1 MARCGL
7 RLGHPAQLRSGR
19 TFDSVELKTDQRTP
33 DAGRLAI
40 VRCDFHAK
48 SLAMLESA
56 VGAVG
61 YVIRKLNQVRESGD
75 TSQSRFEA
83 IEIIE
88 AVILALVAVATAW
101 SGYQAA
107 QWAGKRAENYAEAS
121 RLRVT
126 AEGLATL
133 AGQERIYD
141 SDTFNSWLAAKL
153 DGKQKAAEF
162 FERRFRDEYRPAFT
176 AWSRTDPFNN
186 AQAPPGPIFMPEYHN
201 AKHEQFL
208 GLNKKAAEV
217 ADQGTKSGETG
228 DQYVRITVLL
238 ATVLLITAIGQR
250 FYFKT
255 VRVVFM
261 ILACALLCLPLLQLL
276 MLPRI

>member
-1 MARCGL
+1 
-7 RLGHPAQLRSGR
+7 
-19 TFDSVELKTDQRTP
+19 
-33 DAGRLAI
+33 
-40 VRCDFHAK
+40 
-48 SLAMLESA
+48 
-56 VGAVG
+56 
-61 YVIRKLNQVRESGD
+61 VRENISP
-75 TSQSRFEA
+75 SQSRFEA

-88 AVILALVAVATAW
+88 AVILALVAVTTAW

-107 QWAGKRAENYAEAS
+107 RWAGMRAENYAEAS
-121 RLRVT
+121 RFRVT
-126 AEGLATL
+126 AEGLAIL

-153 DGKQKAAEF
+153 DGKAEAAEF
-162 FERRFRDEYRPAFT
+162 FERRFRDEYRPAFA
-176 AWSRTDPFNN
+176 AWMSTDPFKN

-208 GLNKKAAEV
+208 SLNKQAGEV

-250 FYFKT
+250 FHFKT
-255 VRVVFM
+255 VRIVFM
-261 ILACALLCLPLLQLL
+261 ILACLLLCLPLLQLL

>member
-1 MARCGL
+1 
-7 RLGHPAQLRSGR
+7 
-19 TFDSVELKTDQRTP
+19 
-33 DAGRLAI
+33 
-40 VRCDFHAK
+40 
-48 SLAMLESA
+48 
-56 VGAVG
+56 GAVG
-61 YVIRKLNQVRESGD
+61 YVIRKLNAVRESGD
-75 TSQSRFEA
+75 TSQSRFEV

-107 QWAGKRAENYAEAS
+107 QCAGKRAEQYAEAS

-153 DGKQKAAEF
+153 DGKAEAAGF
-162 FERRFRDEYRPAFT
+162 FERRFRDEYRPAFA
-176 AWSRTDPFNN
+176 AWMSSDPFKN

-208 GLNKKAAEV
+208 SLNKQAGEV

-250 FYFKT
+250 FHFKT
-255 VRVVFM
+255 VRIAFM
-261 ILACALLCLPLLQLL
+261 ILACLLLCLPLLQLL

>member
-1 MARCGL
+1 
-7 RLGHPAQLRSGR
+7 
-19 TFDSVELKTDQRTP
+19 
-33 DAGRLAI
+33 
-40 VRCDFHAK
+40 
-48 SLAMLESA
+48 MLES
-56 VGAVG
+56 VGPLGDVM
-61 YVIRKLNQVRESGD
+61 RKLNQVPGSGD
-75 TSQSRFEA
+75 TAQVRFEV

-88 AVILALVAVATAW
+88 ALILALVAVCTAW

-107 QWAGKRAENYAEAS
+107 EWAGKRAQDYSKAD

-153 DGKQKAAEF
+153 DNKKEAAEF
-162 FERRFRDEYRPAFT
+162 FERRFRDEYRTAFT
-176 AWSRTDPFNN
+176 AWIATDPFNN

-208 GLNKKAAEV
+208 GLNKQAADV
-217 ADQGTKSGETG
+217 ADQGTKSGQTG

-250 FYFKT
+250 FRFKP

-261 ILACALLCLPLLQLL
+261 ILAFLLLCLPFWQL
-276 MLPRI
+276 MVLPRIWRGFFA

>member
-1 MARCGL
+1 
-7 RLGHPAQLRSGR
+7 
-19 TFDSVELKTDQRTP
+19 
-33 DAGRLAI
+33 
-40 VRCDFHAK
+40 
-48 SLAMLESA
+48 MLQSA

-75 TSQSRFEA
+75 TSQARFEM

-88 AVILALVAVATAW
+88 AFILALVAVATAW

-107 QWAGKRAENYAEAS
+107 EWAGKRSQQYAEAT

-141 SDTFNSWLAAKL
+141 SDTFDSWLAAKL
-153 DGKQKAAEF
+153 DGKEEAAGF
-162 FERRFRDEYRPAFT
+162 FERRFRDEYRPAFA
-176 AWSRTDPFNN
+176 AWIGTDPFKN

-208 GLNKKAAEV
+208 GLNKQAAEI
-217 ADQGTKSGETG
+217 ADRGTKSGETG
-228 DQYVRITVLL
+228 DEYVRITVLL

-250 FYFKT
+250 FRFKA
-255 VRVVFM
+255 VRIVFM
-261 ILACALLCLPLLQLL
+261 IIAFLMLCLPLLRLL
-276 MLPRI
+276 LLPRI

>member
-1 MARCGL
+1 
-7 RLGHPAQLRSGR
+7 
-19 TFDSVELKTDQRTP
+19 
-33 DAGRLAI
+33 
-40 VRCDFHAK
+40 
-48 SLAMLESA
+48 MLESA

-61 YVIRKLNQVRESGD
+61 YVIRKLNQVRENDQS
-75 TSQSRFEA
+75 SQSRFEM

-107 QWAGKRAENYAEAS
+107 QWAGKRAQQYAEAS

-141 SDTFNSWLAAKL
+141 SDTFNSWLTAKL
-153 DGKQKAAEF
+153 DGKEKAAEF
-162 FERRFRDEYRPAFT
+162 FERRFRDEYRPAFA
-176 AWSRTDPFNN
+176 AWLGTEPFKN
-186 AQAPPGPIFMPEYHN
+186 AQAPPGPIFMADYHN

-208 GLNKKAAEV
+208 GLSKQAIDA
-217 ADQGTKSGETG
+217 ADQGTKAGETG

-250 FYFKT
+250 FRFKT
-255 VRVVFM
+255 VRIVFM
-261 ILACALLCLPLLQLL
+261 ILAFLLLCLPLARLL

>member
-1 MARCGL
+1 
-7 RLGHPAQLRSGR
+7 
-19 TFDSVELKTDQRTP
+19 
-33 DAGRLAI
+33 
-40 VRCDFHAK
+40 
-48 SLAMLESA
+48 MLES
-56 VGAVG
+56 VGPLG
-61 YVIRKLNQVRESGD
+61 YVIRKLNQVRENISP
-75 TSQSRFEA
+75 SQSRFEA

-107 QWAGKRAENYAEAS
+107 QWAGRRAEQYAEAS

-153 DGKQKAAEF
+153 DGKAEAAEF
-162 FERRFRDEYRPAFT
+162 FERRFRDEYRPAFA
-176 AWSRTDPFNN
+176 AWMSTDPFKN

-201 AKHEQFL
+201 ARHEQFL
-208 GLNKKAAEV
+208 SLNKQAGEV

-250 FYFKT
+250 FHFKT
-255 VRVVFM
+255 VRIVFM
-261 ILACALLCLPLLQLL
+261 ILACLLLCLPLLQLL

>member
-1 MARCGL
+1 
-7 RLGHPAQLRSGR
+7 
-19 TFDSVELKTDQRTP
+19 
-33 DAGRLAI
+33 
-40 VRCDFHAK
+40 
-48 SLAMLESA
+48 MLESA

-61 YVIRKLNQVRESGD
+61 YVIRKLNQMREND
-75 TSQSRFEA
+75 HPFQSRFEA

-88 AVILALVAVATAW
+88 ALILALVAVATAW

-107 QWAGKRAENYAEAS
+107 HWAGKRAEQYAEAS

-141 SDTFNSWLAAKL
+141 SDTFDSWLAAKL
-153 DGKQKAAEF
+153 DGKEKATDF
-162 FERRFRDEYRPAFT
+162 FERRFREEYRPAFA
-176 AWSRTDPFNN
+176 AWLATDPFNN

-208 GLNKKAAEV
+208 GSNKEAAEV
-217 ADQGTKSGETG
+217 AERGTKSGEIG
-228 DQYVRITVLL
+228 DQYVRITFLL

-250 FYFKT
+250 FHFRT
-255 VRVVFM
+255 VRIAFM
-261 ILACALLCLPLLQLL
+261 ILAWLLLCLPLWQLL
-276 MLPRI
+276 VLPRI

>member
-1 MARCGL
+1 
-7 RLGHPAQLRSGR
+7 
-19 TFDSVELKTDQRTP
+19 
-33 DAGRLAI
+33 
-40 VRCDFHAK
+40 
-48 SLAMLESA
+48 
-56 VGAVG
+56 
-61 YVIRKLNQVRESGD
+61 VRESGD
-75 TSQSRFEA
+75 TSQARFEM
-83 IEIIE
+83 IEILE
-88 AVILALVAVATAW
+88 AMVLALVAVATAW

-107 QWAGKRAENYAEAS
+107 QWAGKRAEHYAEAT
-121 RLRVT
+121 RFRVT

-153 DGKQKAAEF
+153 DGKEKAAEF

-176 AWSRTDPFNN
+176 AWLRTDPFKN
-186 AQAPPGPIFMPEYHN
+186 AQAPPGPIFMPDYHN

-208 GLNKKAAEV
+208 GLNKEAAQMAER
-217 ADQGTKSGETG
+217 GTKSGETG
-228 DQYVRITVLL
+228 DEYVRITVLL

-250 FYFKT
+250 FRFEV

-261 ILACALLCLPLLQLL
+261 ILAFLLLCLPLSRLL

>member
-1 MARCGL
+1 
-7 RLGHPAQLRSGR
+7 
-19 TFDSVELKTDQRTP
+19 
-33 DAGRLAI
+33 
-40 VRCDFHAK
+40 
-48 SLAMLESA
+48 MLESA

-61 YVIRKLNQVRESGD
+61 YVIRKLNQVREND
-75 TSQSRFEA
+75 HIAQSRFEL

-88 AVILALVAVATAW
+88 ALILALVAVATAW

-107 QWAGKRAENYAEAS
+107 QWAGKRAADYSQAS

-153 DGKQKAAEF
+153 GGKEKEAEF
-162 FERRFRDEYRPAFT
+162 LERRFRSEYEPAFV
-176 AWSRTDPFNN
+176 AWMKTDPFNN
-186 AQAPPGPIFMPEYHN
+186 PQSPAGPIFMTEYHN
-201 AKHEQFL
+201 ANHERFL
-208 GLNKKAAEV
+208 GLIKEAADV
-217 ADQGTKSGETG
+217 ADQGTRSGEIG

-250 FYFKT
+250 FHFRI
-255 VRVVFM
+255 VRILFM
-261 ILACALLCLPLLQLL
+261 ILAWLLLCLPLWQLL
-276 MLPRI
+276 TLPRI

>member
-1 MARCGL
+1 
-7 RLGHPAQLRSGR
+7 
-19 TFDSVELKTDQRTP
+19 
-33 DAGRLAI
+33 
-40 VRCDFHAK
+40 
-48 SLAMLESA
+48 MLES
-56 VGAVG
+56 VGPLG

-75 TSQSRFEA
+75 TSQARLEV

-88 AVILALVAVATAW
+88 ALILALVAVATAW

-107 QWAGKRAENYAEAS
+107 QWAGKRAENYAQAS

-153 DGKQKAAEF
+153 DGKAEAAEF
-162 FERRFRDEYRPAFT
+162 FERRFRDEYRT
-176 AWSRTDPFNN
+176 ACAAWMSTDPFKN

-208 GLNKKAAEV
+208 GLNKQAAEV
-217 ADQGTKSGETG
+217 ADQGTKAAETG
-228 DQYVRITVLL
+228 DVHAHHGPPRRRALDYSHWTALSFQDRARCLYVSCL
-238 ATVLLITAIGQR
+238 AIALPAALAIADAASHLNIR
-250 FYFKT
+250 
-255 VRVVFM
+255 R
-261 ILACALLCLPLLQLL
+261 
-276 MLPRI
+276 

>member
-1 MARCGL
+1 
-7 RLGHPAQLRSGR
+7 
-19 TFDSVELKTDQRTP
+19 
-33 DAGRLAI
+33 
-40 VRCDFHAK
+40 
-48 SLAMLESA
+48 MLES
-56 VGAVG
+56 VGPIG
-61 YVIRKLNQVRESGD
+61 YVIRKLNQVRQSD
-75 TSQSRFEA
+75 KSQARLEV

-88 AVILALVAVATAW
+88 ALILAFVAVATAW

-107 QWAGKRAENYAEAS
+107 QWAGKRAEEYAKAN

-141 SDTFNSWLAAKL
+141 NDNFDRWLGARL
-153 DGKQKAAEF
+153 DGKTEEAAF
-162 FERRFRDEYRPAFT
+162 FERRFRDEYRTAF
-176 AWSRTDPFNN
+176 AEWMKTDPFNN
-186 AQAPPGPIFMPEYHN
+186 TKAPPGPIFMPDYHN

-208 GLNKKAAEV
+208 ALTKQAADI

-250 FYFKT
+250 FRFKS

-261 ILACALLCLPLLQLL
+261 VLAWLLLCLPFWHLL